1 MSVVVRA
8 ALLYFAACASTQAN
22 EPVLELGIGFGG
34 VSLPDYRGA
43 DEQSSYVVPWPFI
56 VYEHEQFSLDRQ
68 GLRGRLF
75 GRPDLSVLLS
85 VNAGVPVNSDENSAR
100 AGMPDL
106 DPSIEIGPEL
116 DWRWRRVGAQRLGF
130 KFPVRAVFATDLSY
144 ADAIGWVAH
153 PQIAWARIPRT
164 RGDWDI
170 DAIAG
175 PLFAGD
181 RYHDYYYAVAPAFAT
196 ALRPTYDSR
205 AGYSG
210 FRSSIGGSRRFG
222 RYWLGGYVR
231 YEYLRGAAFDDS
243 PLYKRDHALM
253 LGLGFAYL
261 FKTAD
266 RPVPQEP

>member
-1 MSVVVRA
+1 MSAVVRV
-8 ALLYFAACASTQAN
+8 ALLYLTSLVAAHAAESQ
-22 EPVLELGIGFGG
+22 LELGIGFGG

-43 DEQSSYVVPWPFI
+43 DEQSNYVVPWPFV
-56 VYEHEQFSLDRQ
+56 VYEHEKFSLDRQ

-75 GRPDLSVLLS
+75 GRSDLSVLLS
-85 VNAGVPVNSDENSAR
+85 LNAGVPVNSDENSTR

-106 DPSIEIGPEL
+106 DPSVEIGPEL
-116 DWRWRRVGAQRLGF
+116 DWRWRRSGAQRLGF
-130 KFPVRAVFATDLSY
+130 KLPVRAVLATDLTY

-153 PQIAWARIPRT
+153 PQIAWAYVPRT

-170 DAIAG
+170 DAVAG

-181 RYHDYYYAVAPAFAT
+181 RYHDYYYSVATDYAAPGRPA
-196 ALRPTYDSR
+196 YDAR

-222 RYWLGGYVR
+222 RYWAGGYVR